1 MSTRPPSRVVFV
13 GNIPYGL
20 SEEQIT
26 EIFSRAGKVERF
38 RLVYD
43 SETGRPKG
51 FGFADYPDTGSSS
64 NPYAATEHTAI
75 ASSTLPRNHA
85 DLISA
90 TDSASSAVR
99 NLNDFEVMGRKLR
112 VDFSNEQKS
121 GDDDNSQSTSNPT
134 NGTPTNAY
142 GAQAISLPPLPAG
155 KEIPP
160 GLTCTDAI
168 SRTLNTLPPSQ
179 LLDILGQMKTL
190 ATSEPQRATELL
202 QQAPQLSYAVFQA
215 LLLMGLVSPEAIQSV
230 ADPTAPLPAP
240 QQPATAYPG
249 SAAVSA
255 YSTAN
260 NNTPPVAGMPYA
272 PPAVA
277 APTTAQPSYGA
288 PAAPPPA
295 SATAQDPD
303 ALMRAVMDLTQAQI
317 DMLPEADKQQI
328 MALRATFAG
337 QRR

>member
-26 EIFSRAGKVERF
+26 EIFGRAGKVERF

-51 FGFADYPDTGSSS
+51 FGFADYPD
-64 NPYAATEHTAI
+64 
-75 ASSTLPRNHA
+75 
-85 DLISA
+85 

-121 GDDDNSQSTSNPT
+121 GDDDNQMISIPT
-134 NGTPTNAY
+134 NGATGNTHNA
-142 GAQAISLPPLPAG
+142 QPVSLPPLPAG
-155 KEIPP
+155 QEIPP

-179 LLDILGQMKTL
+179 LLDILSQMKIL
-190 ATSEPQRATELL
+190 AATEPQRATELL

-215 LLLMGLVSPEAIQSV
+215 LLLMGLISPEAIQSV
-230 ADPTAPLPAP
+230 VDPNAPLPVP
-240 QQPATAYPG
+240 Q
-249 SAAVSA
+249 SAAAAFAAPSAVSGYPA
-255 YSTAN
+255 AAN
-260 NNTPPVAGMPYA
+260 NNTPPVSAMPYA
-272 PPAVA
+272 LPPAAQPTYGVAPVVAPVA
-277 APTTAQPSYGA
+277 APAAA
-288 PAAPPPA
+288 PAA
-295 SATAQDPD
+295 QDTD
-303 ALMRAVMDLTQAQI
+303 ALMRAVMDLSQAQI

-328 MALRATFAG
+328 MALRASFIG

>member
-26 EIFSRAGKVERF
+26 DIFSSAGKVERF

-51 FGFADYPDTGSSS
+51 FGFADYPDT
-64 NPYAATEHTAI
+64 
-75 ASSTLPRNHA
+75 
-85 DLISA
+85 
-90 TDSASSAVR
+90 DSASSAVR
-99 NLNDFEVMGRKLR
+99 NLNEYEIMGRKLR

-121 GDDDNSQSTSNPT
+121 TDDDSQTPGQNAGASNGGAASGYNTQSTP
-134 NGTPTNAY
+134 
-142 GAQAISLPPLPAG
+142 LPPLPAG

-168 SRTLNTLPPSQ
+168 SRTLNTLPPPQ
-179 LLDILGQMKTL
+179 LLDILSQMKTL

-202 QQAPQLSYAVFQA
+202 QQAPQLAYAVFQS

-230 ADPTAPLPAP
+230 VDPNAPPPPAANYP
-240 QQPATAYPG
+240 PGPIAGYPG
-249 SAAVSA
+249 IPV
-255 YSTAN
+255 AN
-260 NNTPPVAGMPYA
+260 HTPPVTAMPYA
-272 PPAVA
+272 PPPANNTGYVPPA
-277 APTTAQPSYGA
+277 
-288 PAAPPPA
+288 AAPPAAAPPA
-295 SATAQDPD
+295 MGQDPD
-303 ALMRAVMDLTQAQI
+303 ALMRAVMELPQAQI
-317 DMLPEADKQQI
+317 DMLPEADRQQI

>member
-26 EIFSRAGKVERF
+26 DIFSSAGKVERF

-51 FGFADYPDTGSSS
+51 FGFADYPDT
-64 NPYAATEHTAI
+64 
-75 ASSTLPRNHA
+75 
-85 DLISA
+85 
-90 TDSASSAVR
+90 DSASSAVR
-99 NLNDFEVMGRKLR
+99 NLNEYEIMGRKLR

-121 GDDDNSQSTSNPT
+121 TDDDSQNTGASNGGAASGYNTQSTP
-134 NGTPTNAY
+134 
-142 GAQAISLPPLPAG
+142 LPPLPAG

-168 SRTLNTLPPSQ
+168 SRTLNTLPPPQ
-179 LLDILGQMKTL
+179 LLDILSQMKTL

-202 QQAPQLSYAVFQA
+202 QQAPQLAYAVFQS

-230 ADPTAPLPAP
+230 VDPNAPPPPAANYP
-240 QQPATAYPG
+240 SGPIAGYPG
-249 SAAVSA
+249 IPV
-255 YSTAN
+255 AN
-260 NNTPPVAGMPYA
+260 HTPPVTAMPYA
-272 PPAVA
+272 PPPANNTGYVPPA
-277 APTTAQPSYGA
+277 
-288 PAAPPPA
+288 AAPPAAAPPA
-295 SATAQDPD
+295 MGQDPD
-303 ALMRAVMDLTQAQI
+303 ALMRAVMELPQAQI
-317 DMLPEADKQQI
+317 DMLPEADRQQI

>member
-26 EIFSRAGKVERF
+26 DIFSSAGKVERF

-51 FGFADYPDTGSSS
+51 FGFADYPDT
-64 NPYAATEHTAI
+64 
-75 ASSTLPRNHA
+75 
-85 DLISA
+85 
-90 TDSASSAVR
+90 DSASSAVR
-99 NLNDFEVMGRKLR
+99 NLNEYEIMGRKLR

-121 GDDDNSQSTSNPT
+121 TDDDGQTPGQNTGASNSGAASGYNTQSTP
-134 NGTPTNAY
+134 
-142 GAQAISLPPLPAG
+142 LPPLPAG

-168 SRTLNTLPPSQ
+168 SRTLNTLPPPQ
-179 LLDILGQMKTL
+179 LLDILSQMKTL

-202 QQAPQLSYAVFQA
+202 QQAPQLAYAVFQS

-230 ADPTAPLPAP
+230 VDPNAPPPPANYP
-240 QQPATAYPG
+240 SAPIAGYPG
-249 SAAVSA
+249 IPV
-255 YSTAN
+255 AN
-260 NNTPPVAGMPYA
+260 HTPPVTAMPYA
-272 PPAVA
+272 PPAA
-277 APTTAQPSYGA
+277 NNAGYIPPA
-288 PAAPPPA
+288 AAPPAAAPPA
-295 SATAQDPD
+295 MGQDPD
-303 ALMRAVMDLTQAQI
+303 ALMRAVMELPQAQI
-317 DMLPEADKQQI
+317 DMLPEADRQQI